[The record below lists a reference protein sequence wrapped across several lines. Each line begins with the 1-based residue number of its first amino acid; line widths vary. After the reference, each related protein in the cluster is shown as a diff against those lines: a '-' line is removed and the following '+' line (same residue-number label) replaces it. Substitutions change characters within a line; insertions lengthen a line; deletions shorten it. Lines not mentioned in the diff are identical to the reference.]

1 MENTILFWEFPGPLW
16 NENVTSERT
25 LRRQLSS
32 LEGEQFLHRQ
42 RRIAKN
48 NFESRRER
56 GVFFSA
62 SLGEHQ

>member
-25 LRRQLSS
+25 LRRQLFS
-32 LEGEQFLHRQ
+32 LQGKRFLNRQ

-48 NFESRRER
+48 NFESRR
-56 GVFFSA
+56 
-62 SLGEHQ
+62 